1 MSTEENLALNQRY
14 WGARNRGDVQAMDE
28 LIAENY
34 TDNTPGNVPGREGLK
49 QRLRGLLDAFPDLH
63 VTLDDVIACDDKVVV
78 RTTWRGTHKG
88 KVATAEP
95 TGKEVSFTWMGILRI
110 QDGQIQ
116 ESWSN
121 WDVLGLYEQIGLVS
135 LPE

>member
-1 MSTEENLALNQRY
+1 MSAKENLVINLRY
-14 WGARNRGDVQAMDE
+14 WEARNQGNFAAMDE
-28 LIAENY
+28 LVAEEY
-34 TDNTPGNVPGREGLK
+34 SDNTPGNMSGRAGLK

-78 RTTWRGTHKG
+78 RTTWRGTHQG
-88 KVATAEP
+88 QFWTEEP
-95 TGKEVSFTWMGILRI
+95 TGKAVSFSWMGILRI
-110 QDGQIQ
+110 QDGKIR

-121 WDVLGLYEQIGLVS
+121 WDMLGLFEQLGIVS

>member
-1 MSTEENLALNQRY
+1 MSVEENLALNQRY
-14 WGARNRGDVQAMDE
+14 WDARNRGDVQAMDE

-34 TDNTPGNVPGREGLK
+34 TDNTPGNMPGREGLK
-49 QRLRGLLDAFPDLH
+49 QRLRDLFDAFPDLH

-88 KVATAEP
+88 KVAGAEP

-110 QDGQIQ
+110 RDRQIQ